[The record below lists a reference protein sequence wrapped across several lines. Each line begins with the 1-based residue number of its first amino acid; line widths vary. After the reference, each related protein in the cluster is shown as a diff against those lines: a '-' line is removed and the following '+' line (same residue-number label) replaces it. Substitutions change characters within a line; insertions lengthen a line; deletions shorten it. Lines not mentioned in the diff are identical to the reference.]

1 VRLGAAAGSNLL
13 TFGLA
18 RRGMKKDGSNGV
30 GLTANSWGLADDRSA
45 TAVGEMP
52 VVAASASLAG
62 RLSRKLREGDVLL
75 GFVDVAAGWFEVRL
89 NQMEFV
95 HRFTIPPGAKE
106 DYWFGMTL
114 ANDHQATIV
123 SAAPAT
129 PAPAAAPA
137 PMPQRST
144 FLVTSSLSIHHRN
157 ITWCRVPL

>member
-1 VRLGAAAGSNLL
+1 
-13 TFGLA
+13 
-18 RRGMKKDGSNGV
+18 MKKDGSNGL

-52 VVAASASLAG
+52 VVAASAALAG
-62 RLSRKLREGDVLL
+62 RLSRKLRQGDVLL

-89 NQMEFV
+89 NQTEFV
-95 HRFTIPPGAKE
+95 HRFTIPPGTKE

-129 PAPAAAPA
+129 PAPAAVPA
-137 PMPQRST
+137 PMPQRSK
-144 FLVTSSLSIHHRN
+144 FPVTNSLSTRIS
-157 ITWCRVPL
+157 